1 MKLINRN
8 CCYCINLLCLHGKM
22 HQRILGGQND
32 KLKQCKK
39 AMGNIFKVTLK
50 GGFFLT
56 LHANSFRLKDKLCF
70 ERNSFIVQLN

>member
-22 HQRILGGQND
+22 HQRILGAQND

-39 AMGNIFKVTLK
+39 AMENIFKVTLQ
-50 GGFFLT
+50 GVLFFET
-56 LHANSFRLKDKLCF
+56 LHEKSARLKDKLCF
-70 ERNSFIVQLN
+70 E